1 MDPSSSLGLGLPLFV
16 VDGEGIVGELEGERQ
31 LRGSQEHSGVARN
44 GVDCDSVVD
53 MRVHDTLPV
62 VV

>member
-1 MDPSSSLGLGLPLFV
+1 M

-31 LRGSQEHSGVARN
+31 LRGNQEHSGVARN

>member
-1 MDPSSSLGLGLPLFV
+1 M

-31 LRGSQEHSGVARN
+31 LQGSQEHSRVARK

-53 MRVHDTLPV
+53 MCVHDTLPV